1 MASTIM
7 MQNMCNNQDPGM
19 YGSHNNQIYYGSTY
33 ETNPTYAPALP
44 SPAISPDCLPA
55 GGRWSNPQT
64 LAMPPM
70 NYSGG
75 VSPQMMPMGYPAYS
89 SQMMPMLDMNMP
101 SVSPPPMGHMSG
113 LMPAV
118 PMMGYSMLPIPQT
131 GMTLVGL
138 PPASGSLSPEPMR
151 FLMPEM
157 VFSNGGSISRS
168 CSPSPSDD
176 VVLPNVSGVDH
187 HVQEVTR
194 ERLPSVGSNSSI
206 DSNGMISKKELVESC
221 LNQIDQIFG
230 NRVQTTGM
238 RGPTVMRIKVKTRPA
253 LELIV
258 NLLKALEQNCTIT
271 AISCPKSTKKGK
283 QHIRGF
289 LAYIQTNHVANIP
302 RIQCVFDEFNRAHT
316 NGEAAPFKTL
326 EVNPQKKK

>member
-7 MQNMCNNQDPGM
+7 MQNMCNNQDLGM

-44 SPAISPDCLPA
+44 SPAVSPDCLSA
-55 GGRWSNPQT
+55 GGMVMNPQT

-75 VSPQMMPMGYPAYS
+75 VSPQMMPMGYPAYNPH
-89 SQMMPMLDMNMP
+89 MMPMLDMNMP
-101 SVSPPPMGHMSG
+101 SISPPPMGHVSG
-113 LMPAV
+113 LMPAL
-118 PMMGYSMLPIPQT
+118 PMMGYSMLPIPQA
-131 GMTLVGL
+131 GMTLVRL
-138 PPASGSLSPEPMR
+138 PQSKSLSPEPMG

-157 VFSNGGSISRS
+157 YPVSRS
-168 CSPSPSDD
+168 VSPTSSDEF
-176 VVLPNVSGVDH
+176 VLPNVVGVDH
-187 HVQEVTR
+187 HVPEVNR
-194 ERLPSVGSNSSI
+194 ERLPSV

-238 RGPTVMRIKVKTRPA
+238 RGPTVMRIKVKTRPS

-289 LAYIQTNHVANIP
+289 LAYIQTSHVANIP

>member
-7 MQNMCNNQDPGM
+7 MQNMCNNQDLGM

-33 ETNPTYAPALP
+33 ETNQTYAPAL
-44 SPAISPDCLPA
+44 PAISPDCLPA
-55 GGRWSNPQT
+55 GGMVMNPQS

-75 VSPQMMPMGYPAYS
+75 VSPQMMPMGYPAYNP
-89 SQMMPMLDMNMP
+89 QMMPMLDMNMP
-101 SVSPPPMGHMSG
+101 SISPPPMGHMSG
-113 LMPAV
+113 LMPAL

-131 GMTLVGL
+131 MTTLVGL
-138 PPASGSLSPEPMR
+138 PPSKSLSPEPMG

-157 VFSNGGSISRS
+157 FPISRS
-168 CSPSPSDD
+168 VSPTSSDEFI
-176 VVLPNVSGVDH
+176 LPNVARVDH
-187 HVQEVTR
+187 QVPEVNR
-194 ERLPSVGSNSSI
+194 ERLPSV

-302 RIQCVFDEFNRAHT
+302 RVQSVFDEFNRAHT